1 MRALA
6 IAAALAS
13 SASATAPCGGIVNCW
28 MDDSVVVEP
37 CVAAAA
43 NQSWTFEPGAAGRGR
58 LRSALPSERGLCA
71 VVNGSSPDVPSA
83 KAVREQS
90 TLPHPSLPTPPHPT
104 HSRLPGPP
112 AAPCQ
117 ATPLSLSLFC
127 R

>member
-90 TLPHPSLPTPPHPT
+90 TLPHPSSPTVPHPT
-104 HSRLPGPP
+104 PF
-112 AAPCQ
+112 C
-117 ATPLSLSLFC
+117 ATGSPSLCCRPLTV
-127 R
+127 

>member
-83 KAVREQS
+83 KAVRERRHPTS
-90 TLPHPSLPTPPHPT
+90 PILAHRSPPTPFCATGSPSLCC
-104 HSRLPGPP
+104 R
-112 AAPCQ
+112 
-117 ATPLSLSLFC
+117 PLTV
-127 R
+127 